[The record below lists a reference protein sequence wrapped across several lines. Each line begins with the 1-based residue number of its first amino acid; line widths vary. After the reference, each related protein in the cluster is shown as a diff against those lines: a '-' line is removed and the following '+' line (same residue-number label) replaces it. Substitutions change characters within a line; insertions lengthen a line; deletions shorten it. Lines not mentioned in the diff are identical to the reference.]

1 MEKELYNH
9 PFSLSLSKA
18 DPRMVRQ
25 AHHERNEDICGCITY
40 AGFNSRII
48 GRGESEG
55 EIMAKILAEMT
66 ADELKQLVGLAVEEK
81 LIELLGDP
89 DEGLVL
95 RESLRKRLLQQKR
108 AVAKGE
114 RGELLED
121 VVRRLKLA

>member
-1 MEKELYNH
+1 M
-9 PFSLSLSKA
+9 A
-18 DPRMVRQ
+18 
-25 AHHERNEDICGCITY
+25 
-40 AGFNSRII
+40 RIV
-48 GRGESEG
+48 
-55 EIMAKILAEMT
+55 AEMT
-66 ADELKQLVGLAVEEK
+66 ADELKRLVGLAVEEK

-95 RESLRKRLLQQKR
+95 RESLRKRLLRQKR